1 MIATNRLTEEQ
12 FLACFA
18 EPMTDVTSDS
28 EAFVNIWTYVDAIDL
43 RSFGIDRTLDVSKV
57 YRDAN
62 NAYDQVLIET
72 DKFNSLLV
80 IVVDIRARTIFG
92 YYVLDLNEKY
102 GLS

>member
-1 MIATNRLTEEQ
+1 M
-12 FLACFA
+12 
-18 EPMTDVTSDS
+18 
-28 EAFVNIWTYVDAIDL
+28 NIWPYVDAINL
-43 RSFGIDRTLDVSKV
+43 RPFGIDRTLDVIKV

-80 IVVDIRARTIFG
+80 IVLDIRAKIIFG
-92 YYVLDLNEKY
+92 YHVLDLNEKY